1 MTEAQEGVL
10 GVDVG
15 GTFTDFVAIEDT
27 GIRTWKR
34 LSTPAAPEAA
44 VLAGAGDLAGQRLAH
59 GSTVATNALLERR
72 GPRTILVTTEGFR
85 DLLVIR
91 RQERP
96 ALYELE
102 PRRRPHVVSRGDVIT
117 VRERIGASGEV
128 VVPLDDTEV
137 ARVVEQART
146 LQAEAVAICLLFSY
160 LRPEHEAR
168 LAQALRDAGFPVSV
182 SHEVLPEHREYERA
196 STTAINAFLQPAV
209 RHYLGGIAEQ
219 STGLRVMHSAGG
231 LTDAA
236 TAGQRPVSMVTSGPA
251 GGVLGALAV
260 ARAAGHEQVI
270 TFDMGGTST
279 DVSLCPGEPRYR
291 SATEVDGLALHT
303 PMVDIVTVGAGGGSI
318 ARLDAGGALAVGP
331 QSAGADPGPACY
343 GRGTLP
349 TVSDANLVLG
359 RLRPEEPLGGSV
371 VPDLDRAREALAT
384 LGNPE
389 TAAASVVEV
398 ANATMARALRRVSL
412 ERGYDSAGFT
422 LVAFGGAGPLHACE
436 LAAEL
441 GIGQVLVPRHAG
453 VLSAIGIA
461 AAPEVIER
469 GQGLLL
475 PLGEDAAEPIAATAS
490 TLEDQ
495 AVTDLQAAG
504 GALAG
509 LIWAADVRYRGQAHE
524 LRVATERPAPDAI
537 ADAFHAAHER
547 EYGFATRERQVELV
561 ALRCR
566 AEGPPRTLPEFGLA
580 VDTGAPEPATI
591 TLAGGARAVHI
602 PRTAL
607 PLGATQEGPRRRHPA
622 RRNDVHSRGLGRH
635 GRLRRQP
642 GGEALM
648 NDDPARLA
656 VWNALLASVAEEMGV
671 TLWRTG
677 HSPNIRERRDF
688 SCAVFDAEE
697 RWWRRPPTFPFT
709 SARCPNRSPPSL
721 PSPPGARAMSPS

>member
-1 MTEAQEGVL
+1 MAEAPQGTVL

-15 GTFTDFVAIEDT
+15 GTFTDFVAIEET

-34 LSTPAAPEAA
+34 LSTPAAPEEA
-44 VLAGAGDLAGQRLAH
+44 VLAGAGDLTDRRLAH

-72 GPRTILVTTEGFR
+72 GPRTVLVTTEGFR

-96 ALYELE
+96 ALYDLE
-102 PRRRPHVVSRGDVIT
+102 PRRRPHVVARGDVIS
-117 VRERIGASGEV
+117 VRERVGAGGEV
-128 VVPLDDTEV
+128 VTPLDDAEV
-137 ARVVEQART
+137 ARVVEAARA
-146 LQAEAVAICLLFSY
+146 LGAEAIAVCLLFAY

-168 LAQALRDAGFPVSV
+168 LAEALRAAGFPVSA

-209 RHYLGGIAEQ
+209 RHYLGGIDAHAP
-219 STGLRVMHSAGG
+219 GLRVMHSAGG
-231 LTDAA
+231 LTDA
-236 TAGQRPVSMVTSGPA
+236 TAAGERPVAMVTSGPA

-260 ARAAGHEQVI
+260 AKTAGYEDII

-359 RLRPEEPLGGSV
+359 RLRPDAPLGGTV
-371 VPDLDRAREALAT
+371 IPDPGRAREALGT
-384 LGNPE
+384 LGDPVT
-389 TAAASVVEV
+389 TAAAVVEV

-441 GIGQVLVPRHAG
+441 GIARVLVPRHAG

-475 PLGEDAAEPIAATAS
+475 TLDEEAGERVRATATAIEAQS
-490 TLEDQ
+490 ITELH
-495 AVTDLQAAG
+495 AAG
-504 GALAG
+504 GIPAALT
-509 LIWAADVRYRGQAHE
+509 WAADVRYRGQAHE
-524 LRVATERPAPDAI
+524 LRVAMARPAPDAI

-547 EYGFATRERQVELV
+547 EYGFATREREVELV

-566 AEGPPRTLPEFGLA
+566 AQGQPRALPGTSVEA
-580 VDTGAPEPATI
+580 DAAAAEPVPI
-591 TLAGGARAVHI
+591 TLAGGVRAVQV
-602 PRTAL
+602 PRAAL
-607 PLGATQEGPRRRHPA
+607 P
-622 RRNDVHSRGLGRH
+622 V
-635 GRLRRQP
+635 
-642 GGEALM
+642 
-648 NDDPARLA
+648 
-656 VWNALLASVAEEMGV
+656 GV
-671 TLWRTG
+671 TLEG
-677 HSPNIRERRDF
+677 P
-688 SCAVFDAEE
+688 AVVTQPDAT
-697 RWWRRPPTFPFT
+697 TFI
-709 SARCPNRSPPSL
+709 
-721 PSPPGARAMSPS
+721 PPGWRATVDPAGNLVAMPS